1 MPVSHEDSPMDER
14 SSRIFFGLCMLV
26 LVWIGVYWM
35 WQPSQPVI
43 TFDDAPVITRID
55 DPEPEPE
62 IATAHSENNDQ
73 TPSTG
78 LLPPAQDPVVQI
90 TETSRLIP
98 PEFFD
103 HIVAQDEVM
112 QTIARHYFGSI
123 DDWKIIAK
131 ANPRVDPRKLKPG
144 MILRIPKDKMNIQG
158 VLTGKVV
165 QPGVL
170 ETPRLDGSQADSKII
185 EYVVQSGDSLSRISQ
200 RIYGTSRH
208 ARFIFDSNRDILR
221 TMDDIS
227 IGQLLKLPPIP
238 SQQDQSSTDE

>member
-1 MPVSHEDSPMDER
+1 MDER

-43 TFDDAPVITRID
+43 TFDNSPVITRID
-55 DPEPEPE
+55 DSETDPETDSG
-62 IATAHSENNDQ
+62 IGTAPSENNDQ

-78 LLPPAQDPVVQI
+78 LLPPAQDPVAED

-144 MILRIPKDKMNIQG
+144 MILRIPKDKLNIQG
-158 VLTGKVV
+158 VLAGKVV
-165 QPGVL
+165 EPGVL
-170 ETPRLDGSQADSKII
+170 ETPRLDGSNDDSQII

-208 ARFIFDSNRDILR
+208 AQFIFDSNRDILR

-238 SQQDQSSTDE
+238 SKQDQSNADE